1 MKHSIL
7 GMSVLAIV
15 VTLACCSKN
24 DAANDSQ
31 GNLVDRKTNQYRTDF
46 EAQYGKVSPTQ
57 SWDFSGVGTTTRDAA
72 STTVSKC
79 CGD

>member
-31 GNLVDRKTNQYRTDF
+31 GNLVDQMGKTKYIYKGNEYTANQLVALFDHPKKGRKYSRRLGCW
-46 EAQYGKVSPTQ
+46 YI
-57 SWDFSGVGTTTRDAA
+57 
-72 STTVSKC
+72 TV
-79 CGD
+79 DI